1 MIKLACMSWVYG
13 KVSFED
19 ALQKIAQSGY
29 RYVSFGLPHEGNPAF
44 DERLPGEADRILR
57 LLDRH
62 GLQPLTLVSTAS
74 LEPDQ
79 PLQLALNRMEFAKAL
94 GVEELLS
101 LGTWSYQQFP
111 NEPFSGQEM
120 KIFNDAFDE
129 KFRLL
134 GEEAG
139 KRGLMI
145 SIKPH
150 TGNTATGQVIAETL
164 ERIGSP
170 FVKACY
176 DPGNVRFY
184 EGIEPKEDLF
194 AIAGQS
200 ISFVAKDH
208 RGAQFESN
216 FPVPGEG
223 EVDFP
228 AQFSILKAAGFDG
241 PVIVERIDGKG
252 EALTIEELDER
263 NVRARTNLEAMLAEA
278 GLEAS

>member
-1 MIKLACMSWVYG
+1 MIKLACMSWVYAN
-13 KVSFED
+13 VSFEQ
-19 ALQKIAQSGY
+19 ALQRIAQAGY
-29 RYVSFGLPHEGNPAF
+29 RYVSFGLPHEGKPAF
-44 DERLPGEADRILR
+44 DDSLQGEADRILR

-62 GLQPLTLVSTAS
+62 GLQPLTLVSTDS
-74 LEPDQ
+74 LAPDQ
-79 PLQLALNRMEFAKAL
+79 PLALALNRMEFAKAL
-94 GVEELLS
+94 GVQELLS
-101 LGTWSYQQFP
+101 LGTWGYHQFP
-111 NEPFSGQEM
+111 NEPRSGEEM
-120 KIFNDAFDE
+120 KIVNDAFDE

-164 ERIGSP
+164 HRIGSP

-184 EGIEPKEDLF
+184 EGIEPKEDVS
-194 AIAGQS
+194 AIAGQT
-200 ISFVAKDH
+200 ISFVAKEH
-208 RGAQFESN
+208 KGAQFESN
-216 FPVPGEG
+216 FPIPGQG

-241 PVIVERIDGKG
+241 PVIVERIDGQG
-252 EALTIEELDER
+252 ESLTVEAFDER
-263 NVRARTNLEAMLAEA
+263 NAHARANLEAMLAEV
-278 GLEAS
+278 GLDVS